1 MDSISAVNNIIH
13 PHFYLVDDPYYD
25 TPITNFETVVSY
37 KKLFW
42 KLNGKNKRVISTDKQ
57 NELVEIV
64 RKLNLGKIELY
75 SINGM
80 GKYLVLD
87 LQREGVAD
95 GL

>member
-1 MDSISAVNNIIH
+1 MDLINTINNIIH

-25 TPITNFETVVSY
+25 TPITNFETLVSY

-87 LQREGVAD
+87 LEQEI
-95 GL
+95 

>member
-1 MDSISAVNNIIH
+1 MDLINTINTINNIIH

-25 TPITNFETVVSY
+25 TPITNFEKLVSY

-42 KLNGKNKRVISTDKQ
+42 KLNGKNKKIISKNKQ

-64 RKLNLGKIELY
+64 RQLNFGKIELY
-75 SINGM
+75 TIYGM

-87 LQREGVAD
+87 LQQ
-95 GL
+95 

>member
-1 MDSISAVNNIIH
+1 MDLINTINAINNIIH
-13 PHFYLVDDPYYD
+13 LNFYLVDDPYYD
-25 TPITNFETVVSY
+25 TPIANFETLVSY

-42 KLNGKNKRVISTDKQ
+42 KLNGKNKRVISANKQ

-64 RKLNLGKIELY
+64 RQLNLGKIELY

-87 LQREGVAD
+87 LQQEN
-95 GL
+95 

>member
-1 MDSISAVNNIIH
+1 MDMDLINTINNIIY

-25 TPITNFETVVSY
+25 TPMTNFEIMVSY

-42 KLNGKNKRVISTDKQ
+42 KLNGKNKKIISKNKQ

-64 RKLNLGKIELY
+64 RQLNFGKIELY
-75 SINGM
+75 TIYGM

-87 LQREGVAD
+87 LQQEI
-95 GL
+95 